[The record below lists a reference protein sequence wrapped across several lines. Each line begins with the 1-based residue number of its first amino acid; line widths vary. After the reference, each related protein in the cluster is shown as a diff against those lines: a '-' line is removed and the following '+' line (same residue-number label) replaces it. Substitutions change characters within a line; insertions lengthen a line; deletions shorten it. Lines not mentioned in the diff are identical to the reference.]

1 MGGCG
6 TGCRFDLP
14 PLSASQFFSVVLIIF
29 IAEIAAAVVVLVY
42 TSLVSGLAGC
52 WAGVFWDTWDPFRKT
67 GEPGGAACGLGGR
80 DTKLVPA
87 LWDSL
92 AGWRGCP
99 RCRQQGGDPITLQ
112 IPLP

>member
-1 MGGCG
+1 M
-6 TGCRFDLP
+6 
-14 PLSASQFFSVVLIIF
+14 VLIIF

-52 WAGVFWDTWDPFRKT
+52 WAGVFWDAWDPFRKT

-87 LWDSL
+87 PWDSM
-92 AGWRGCP
+92 AGWRGCL
-99 RCRQQGGDPITLQ
+99 RCRQRGGDPITLQ